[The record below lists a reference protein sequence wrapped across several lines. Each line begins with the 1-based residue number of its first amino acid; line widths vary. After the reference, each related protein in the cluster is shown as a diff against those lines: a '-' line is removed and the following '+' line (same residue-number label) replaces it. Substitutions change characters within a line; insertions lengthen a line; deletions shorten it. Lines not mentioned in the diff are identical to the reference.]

1 MSADKKKI
9 VVFDFDGT
17 VYSGDSLIDFC
28 LFYYQK
34 KPLRIWY
41 VIIQA
46 LSFISW
52 KTRRI
57 TTTQFKSIFVG
68 FLRADSEA
76 EILRIA
82 HLFWLKNR
90 KFKVQI
96 LNEFY
101 RWKKEDVVLTIV
113 SASPYL
119 FLQPIAAQL
128 GADVILA
135 TALIPAKNRH
145 LILEN
150 CRGEIK
156 IKRLTNYFGAYQLL
170 AAYSDNEDDIPL
182 LKMAHA
188 GYFVKDEKYVAI

>member
-17 VYSGDSLIDFC
+17 LYSGDSLIDFC

-46 LSFISW
+46 LSFIRW
-52 KTRRI
+52 KTYRI

-68 FLRADSEA
+68 FLRADSET
-76 EILRIA
+76 EILRNA

-90 KFKVQI
+90 KFKLQI

-101 RWKKEDVVLTIV
+101 QWKKEDVVLTIV
-113 SASPYL
+113 SASPDL
-119 FLQPIAAQL
+119 FLQPIAAKL
-128 GADVILA
+128 GADVIIA
-135 TALIPAKNRH
+135 TALIPSKNRH
-145 LILEN
+145 LIHKL
-150 CRGEIK
+150 I
-156 IKRLTNYFGAYQLL
+156 
-170 AAYSDNEDDIPL
+170 
-182 LKMAHA
+182 
-188 GYFVKDEKYVAI
+188 

>member
-17 VYSGDSLIDFC
+17 LYSGDSFIDFC

-41 VIIQA
+41 VIIQGWG
-46 LSFISW
+46 FVRW

-82 HLFWLKNR
+82 HLFWSKNR

-101 RWKKEDVVLTIV
+101 KWKKEDVVLTIV

-119 FLQPIAAQL
+119 FLYPIAAQL

-135 TALIPAKNRH
+135 TALLPAKNRH

-156 IKRLTNYFGAYQLL
+156 INRLKDYFGPYELL
-170 AAYSDNEDDIPL
+170 AAYSDHEDDIPL
-182 LKMAHA
+182 LIMAHA
-188 GYFVKDEKYVAI
+188 GYFVTGEKYLAI

>member
-17 VYSGDSLIDFC
+17 LYSGDSLIDLC

-46 LSFISW
+46 LSFIRW
-52 KTRRI
+52 KTHRI

-68 FLRADSEA
+68 FLRADSET

-90 KFKVQI
+90 KFKLQI

-101 RWKKEDVVLTIV
+101 QWKKEDVVLTIV
-113 SASPYL
+113 SASPDL
-119 FLQPIAAQL
+119 FLQPIAAKL
-128 GADVILA
+128 GADVIIA
-135 TALIPAKNRH
+135 TALIPSKNRH

>member
-17 VYSGDSLIDFC
+17 LYSGDSLFDFC

-41 VIIQA
+41 VIIQT
-46 LSFISW
+46 LSFIRW
-52 KTRRI
+52 KTHRI

-68 FLRADSEA
+68 FLRTDSEA
-76 EILRIA
+76 EILSIA
-82 HLFWLKNR
+82 HLFWSKNH
-90 KFKVQI
+90 KFKLQI

-101 RWKKEDVVLTIV
+101 QWKKEDVVLTIV
-113 SASPYL
+113 SASPDL
-119 FLQPIAAQL
+119 FLQPIAAKL

-135 TALIPAKNRH
+135 TALKPLKNRH

-156 IKRLTNYFGAYQLL
+156 IKRLTDYFGAHQLL